1 MTLMNPEPASTL
13 LLLKDIN
20 SSIEVFM
27 IKRAS
32 KTNFGGTWVFPG
44 GKIDQEDLDSDIPN
58 LCQGLDDKKASNILN
73 IESNGLS
80 YWVACL
86 RECFEESGVL
96 LAYCEDG
103 SDFNPDAEES
113 DLLNTLRADLN
124 TGKISFAEVL
134 KEFNLRLA
142 VDKLIY
148 LSHWITPNMEIRR
161 YSTRFFIASMTND
174 QEAIHDG
181 HEAVDSLWVKIDQAL
196 EDYNQG
202 NFPIIMPTIKNLELV
217 SGYEST
223 LSLINDKKMIEPKDI
238 PAIEP
243 KFFIEDGK
251 LVGLLPGDIGY
262 EDH

>member
-1 MTLMNPEPASTL
+1 MNPEPASTL

-32 KTNFGGTWVFPG
+32 KTNFGGAWVFPG
-44 GKIDQEDLDSDIPN
+44 GKIDKEDLDSEILN
-58 LCQGLDDKKASNILN
+58 LCHGLDDKKASILLN
-73 IESNGLS
+73 IESNGLP

-86 RECFEESGVL
+86 RECFEESGIL
-96 LAYCEDG
+96 LAYREDG
-103 SDFNPDAEES
+103 SDFNPDDKES
-113 DLLNTLRADLN
+113 DLLNILRGSLN
-124 TGKISFAEVL
+124 NGKISFTDVL
-134 KEFNLRLA
+134 REFNLKLS

-148 LSHWITPNMEIRR
+148 LSHWITPEIETRR
-161 YSTRFFIASMTND
+161 YSTRFFVASITDN
-174 QEAIHDG
+174 QKAIHDG
-181 HEAVDSLWVKIDQAL
+181 YEAVDSLWVKIEQGL
-196 EDYNQG
+196 EEYNQG
-202 NFPIIMPTIKNLELV
+202 KFPIIMPTIKNLELV

-223 LSLINDKKMIEPKDI
+223 FSLINDKKMIEPKDI
-238 PAIEP
+238 PPIEP

>member
-1 MTLMNPEPASTL
+1 MNPEPASTL

-20 SSIEVFM
+20 LSIEVFM

-44 GKIDQEDLDSDIPN
+44 GKIDKEDLDSETLN
-58 LCQGLDDKKASNILN
+58 LCQGLDDKKASLILN
-73 IESNGLS
+73 IKSNGLS

-96 LAYCEDG
+96 LAYREDG
-103 SDFNPDAEES
+103 SDFNPNDEES
-113 DLLNTLRADLN
+113 DLLNILRDNLN
-124 TGKISFAEVL
+124 NGKIGFADVL
-134 KEFNLRLA
+134 REFNLKLA

-148 LSHWITPNMEIRR
+148 LSHWITPKMETRR
-161 YSTRFFIASMTND
+161 YSTRFFVASIADD
-174 QEAIHDG
+174 QKAIHDG
-181 HEAVDSLWVKIDQAL
+181 HEAVDSLWVKIEQGL
-196 EDYNQG
+196 EEYNQG

-223 LSLINDKKMIEPKDI
+223 LSLLNDKKMIQPKDI
-238 PAIEP
+238 PPIEP

>member
-1 MTLMNPEPASTL
+1 M
-13 LLLKDIN
+13 
-20 SSIEVFM
+20 
-27 IKRAS
+27 
-32 KTNFGGTWVFPG
+32 
-44 GKIDQEDLDSDIPN
+44 
-58 LCQGLDDKKASNILN
+58 
-73 IESNGLS
+73 
-80 YWVACL
+80 
-86 RECFEESGVL
+86 L

-103 SDFNPDAEES
+103 SDFNPDAKES

-196 EDYNQG
+196 EEHNQG
-202 NFPIIMPTIKNLELV
+202 NFPIIMPTIKNLELA
-217 SGYEST
+217 SGYQST

>member
-1 MTLMNPEPASTL
+1 MNPEPASTL

-44 GKIDQEDLDSDIPN
+44 GKIDKEDLDSEILN
-58 LCQGLDDKKASNILN
+58 LCHGLDDKKASILLN
-73 IESNGLS
+73 IESNGLP

-86 RECFEESGVL
+86 RECFEESGIL
-96 LAYCEDG
+96 LAYREDG
-103 SDFNPDAEES
+103 SDFNPDDKES
-113 DLLNTLRADLN
+113 DLLNILRGSLN
-124 TGKISFAEVL
+124 NGKISFTDVL
-134 KEFNLRLA
+134 REFNLKLS

-148 LSHWITPNMEIRR
+148 LSHWITPEIETRR
-161 YSTRFFIASMTND
+161 YSTRFFVASITDN
-174 QEAIHDG
+174 QKAIHDG
-181 HEAVDSLWVKIDQAL
+181 YEAVDSLWVKIEQGL
-196 EDYNQG
+196 EEYNQG
-202 NFPIIMPTIKNLELV
+202 KFPIIMPTIKNLELV

-223 LSLINDKKMIEPKDI
+223 FSLINDKKMIEPKDI
-238 PAIEP
+238 PPIEP

>member
-44 GKIDQEDLDSDIPN
+44 GKIDQEDLDIDIPVF
-58 LCQGLDDKKASNILN
+58 CQGLDDKKASNILN

-96 LAYCEDG
+96 LAYRQDG

-113 DLLNTLRADLN
+113 DILDTLRADLN
-124 TGKISFAEVL
+124 SGKTSFEGIL
-134 KEFNLRLA
+134 MKFNLRLA

-148 LSHWITPNMEIRR
+148 LSHWITPNMEVRR
-161 YSTRFFIASMTND
+161 YSTRFFIASIAND
-174 QEAIHDG
+174 QKAIHDG
-181 HEAVDSLWVKIDQAL
+181 YEAVDSLWVKIEQGL
-196 EDYNQG
+196 EEYNQG
-202 NFPIIMPTIKNLELV
+202 NFPIIMPTIKNLELL

-238 PAIEP
+238 PPIEP

-251 LVGLLPGDIGY
+251 LVGLLPGDNGY